1 MINKYIL
8 VREASVSTRNS
19 RAKAARPPATRAAP
33 AASRAVDLGPLGAFV
48 GYRLRRAQ
56 LSVFAGFELAL
67 REIGLSPGQ
76 LSVLVVISCN
86 PGLTQSEICA
96 ALGILRANFTPLL
109 HELEARGLAIREVLP
124 ADRRSNTL
132 RLTPLGREVVSRAMA
147 LHERLERRIAS
158 CLGAAG
164 RAQLVE
170 LLQRLEAL

>member
-1 MINKYIL
+1 M
-8 VREASVSTRNS
+8 RARNV
-19 RAKAARPPATRAAP
+19 RAKTARAAP
-33 AASRAVDLGPLGAFV
+33 ARPAPRPVDLGSLREFV

-76 LSVLVVISCN
+76 LSVLVVIACN

-132 RLTPLGREVVSRAMA
+132 RLTPLGRDMLARALA
-147 LHERLERRIAS
+147 LHERLEKRIS
-158 CLGAAG
+158 GCLGAAG
-164 RAQLVE
+164 RAQLID
-170 LLQRLEAL
+170 LLQKLETL

>member
-1 MINKYIL
+1 M
-8 VREASVSTRNS
+8 RNS
-19 RAKAARPPATRAAP
+19 RARAARPPAVRAGQT
-33 AASRAVDLGPLGAFV
+33 AAAAVDLGPLSGFI

-67 REIGLSPGQ
+67 RGIGLSPGQ
-76 LSVLVVISCN
+76 LSVLVVIACN

-109 HELEARGLAIREVLP
+109 HALEARGLAVREVLP

-132 RLTPLGREVVSRAMA
+132 RLTPLGRETVSRAMT
-147 LHERLERRIAS
+147 LHERLERRITS

-164 RAQLVE
+164 RSELID
-170 LLQRLEAL
+170 LLQKLQAV